1 MQATAKTVLGLLLV
15 LAAGLAAAATPALDL
30 NIELDPATRRFHAV
44 AELVP
49 ATADFRFAL
58 HESLNVTSAT
68 VGGKSVKPVL
78 AGRDGPVRG
87 WRVTLPQGASSVR
100 LEYGGILPALEQG
113 LDHRDVLRGMPPMT
127 SSAGSFLPAGGA
139 WYPQPAALFSYRLSL
154 SVPGDQRALVP
165 GSLVSEQVPATD
177 AGPYR
182 ATFEFAQPA
191 DGIDLMAGP
200 WIVREK
206 MLQRAGGDALRLR
219 TYFTRELDAMP
230 GLADGYLD
238 DTGRYIE
245 RYSEKIGAYPFAGFS
260 VVASPLPTGFGMPT
274 LTYLGAEVI
283 KLPFIRATSLGHE
296 VLHNWWGNGVYVDYA
311 KGNWSEGLTTFM
323 ADYAYKEQDSA
334 DAARDMRLG
343 WLRDFASVPAS
354 DHTALS
360 DFRSR
365 THGAAAAVGYGKAA
379 MLFVMLRDTVGEEA
393 FGKGIRAFWETHR
406 FRRASWDD
414 LRVAFERASG
424 QPLHDF
430 FKQWLNRA
438 GGPTVTLA
446 AADMAGPRRL
456 QLVLE
461 QSAPAYALRVPVELI
476 FPGRS
481 ELRWIDV
488 ARPREVVSLDLN
500 APPEGVRVDPNL
512 RLWRVLER
520 DQLPPILRQ
529 WYIARTPRIVMAS
542 ASADMREA
550 ADALAQKLFETPPQT
565 ASLADTKASGTPLM
579 LVGLHA
585 DIDAALA
592 RGGLP
597 PRPANLSG
605 KGSAQ
610 VWTVVQDGGAPVAV
624 VSADNASALRALLR
638 PLPHY
643 GAQSWVVF
651 DGSRALAR
659 GTWPAP
665 GKLVPVRARP

>member
-1 MQATAKTVLGLLLV
+1 
-15 LAAGLAAAATPALDL
+15 
-30 NIELDPATRRFHAV
+30 
-44 AELVP
+44 
-49 ATADFRFAL
+49 
-58 HESLNVTSAT
+58 
-68 VGGKSVKPVL
+68 
-78 AGRDGPVRG
+78 
-87 WRVTLPQGASSVR
+87 
-100 LEYGGILPALEQG
+100 
-113 LDHRDVLRGMPPMT
+113 
-127 SSAGSFLPAGGA
+127 
-139 WYPQPAALFSYRLSL
+139 
-154 SVPGDQRALVP
+154 
-165 GSLVSEQVPATD
+165 
-177 AGPYR
+177 
-182 ATFEFAQPA
+182 
-191 DGIDLMAGP
+191 
-200 WIVREK
+200 
-206 MLQRAGGDALRLR
+206 
-219 TYFTRELDAMP
+219 
-230 GLADGYLD
+230 
-238 DTGRYIE
+238 
-245 RYSEKIGAYPFAGFS
+245 
-260 VVASPLPTGFGMPT
+260 
-274 LTYLGAEVI
+274 
-283 KLPFIRATSLGHE
+283 
-296 VLHNWWGNGVYVDYA
+296 
-311 KGNWSEGLTTFM
+311 
-323 ADYAYKEQDSA
+323 
-334 DAARDMRLG
+334 
-343 WLRDFASVPAS
+343 
-354 DHTALS
+354 
-360 DFRSR
+360 
-365 THGAAAAVGYGKAA
+365 
-379 MLFVMLRDTVGEEA
+379 
-393 FGKGIRAFWETHR
+393 
-406 FRRASWDD
+406 
-414 LRVAFERASG
+414 VAFERASG